1 MNLNRRTVIKSG
13 LSLAALGAAG
23 IPAFAATKG
32 GVLNIGTNRE
42 MNYNMLSFSLTGD
55 SLDYVYSWPI
65 YESLFRPNAQGTVDP
80 WLLESVESDPEG
92 LSYTFHV
99 RKGVTFSDGSV
110 LDANVVKWNID
121 HYMQVG
127 ARRNALLGAL
137 QSVDLVDDYTLKIQL
152 SEWSSIIPTAFSREP
167 GYMFSQLQYE
177 THGDE
182 HCQENPVGTGP
193 FVLESWERNVK
204 KVFKRNDNYWGGP
217 VNLDGVTYTIYSD
230 PLVGQAAMMS
240 GEIDAFAGMA
250 YTGFKPLADR
260 GFEIAIPALKSHCGL
275 LVFNSVNAGGND
287 PTGNLLVRK
296 AISHAI
302 NLEEVVAAAYLGLA
316 TPSTQFGIGTHFRND
331 DIVGYPYDPEKAKA
345 LLAEAGYPNGFT
357 TKLMTEAGAANST
370 VLQVIQAHLA
380 NVGIT
385 ADIEIPTGAAGNQA
399 ASGWGYGMWYQT
411 SSVYVNVAMQ
421 MASMFRQNLTGNILG
436 LATMQRP
443 DEVHELL
450 STAVAAKSDEEA
462 VAAVKEANRLL
473 IDEYA
478 IYVPI
483 AEYAYSYIVSPR
495 VKDSGIGATFY
506 SVASLGTAYLE

>member
-1 MNLNRRTVIKSG
+1 M
-13 LSLAALGAAG
+13 
-23 IPAFAATKG
+23 
-32 GVLNIGTNRE
+32 
-42 MNYNMLSFSLTGD
+42 
-55 SLDYVYSWPI
+55 
-65 YESLFRPNAQGTVDP
+65 
-80 WLLESVESDPEG
+80 
-92 LSYTFHV
+92 
-99 RKGVTFSDGSV
+99 
-110 LDANVVKWNID
+110 
-121 HYMQVG
+121 
-127 ARRNALLGAL
+127 
-137 QSVDLVDDYTLKIQL
+137 
-152 SEWSSIIPTAFSREP
+152 
-167 GYMFSQLQYE
+167 
-177 THGDE
+177 
-182 HCQENPVGTGP
+182 
-193 FVLESWERNVK
+193 LESWERNVK

-217 VNLDGVTYTIYSD
+217 VHLDGVTYTIYSD

-260 GFEIAIPALKSHCGL
+260 GLDIAIPALKSHCGL

-302 NLEEVVAAAYLGLA
+302 NVEEVVAAAYLGLA
-316 TPSTQFGIGTHFRND
+316 TPSTQFGIGTHYRND
-331 DIVGYPYDPEKAKA
+331 DIAGYPYDPEKAKA

-436 LATMQRP
+436 PPRCSAPTRCTRCCPPPLPPSRTRKR
-443 DEVHELL
+443 LRR
-450 STAVAAKSDEEA
+450 SR
-462 VAAVKEANRLL
+462 EANKLL

-483 AEYAYSYIVSPR
+483 AEYAYSYIVNKR
-495 VKDSGIGATFY
+495 VKDS
-506 SVASLGTAYLE
+506 ASAPPSTRWLPGHRVSRVMYAYLIRRIWIAIILMVVVSAVVFIMMRLLGDPAHIALGEAASAMEIEAYRDRMASPRCRCNTGTGSPASSRDGISACRSSMRETCRPSSASGCRAR